1 MSASY
6 RYMSFSDIVSAF
18 AFHGVAFCLVGDF
31 PMQGYK
37 KIAEMSEKWGISERR
52 INTLCLEGRIE
63 GAEKFGNV
71 WAIPENAEKPKD
83 DRIKSGKYKK
93 WGGRET

>member
-1 MSASY
+1 MNA
-6 RYMSFSDIVSAF
+6 SAF
-18 AFHGVAFCLVGDF
+18 HNVALCLLGEV

-71 WAIPENAEKPKD
+71 WAIPEDAEKPKD
-83 DRIKSGKYKK
+83 DRIKSGKYRK
-93 WGGRET
+93 WGGKET

>member
-1 MSASY
+1 
-6 RYMSFSDIVSAF
+6 MSFSDIVDASAF
-18 AFHGVAFCLVGDF
+18 HNVAFCLSRGL

-37 KIAEMSEKWGISERR
+37 NISEVSKEWGISERR

-71 WAIPENAEKPKD
+71 WAIPADAERPKD
-83 DRIKSGKYKK
+83 NRIKSGKYRNWRSK
-93 WGGRET
+93 ET